1 VGFVSCDYSATP
13 LPKKLGITDWSRVAL
28 VGAPKGFGATVGV
41 ERNAR
46 GAADVIVFFTANQ
59 ADLKRR
65 FGALAGRLESAGGLW
80 VAWPKKSAKV
90 PTDLSFEEVQRIGLE
105 AGLVD
110 NKSCAI
116 DETWQALRFVIR
128 REDRPA
134 REDARHTGARSARP
148 RA

>member
-1 VGFVSCDYSATP
+1 VARDYSTTP
-13 LPKKLGITDWSRVAL
+13 LPKKLGIGESARVAV
-28 VGAPKGFGATVGV
+28 VGAPRGFAQSIGV
-41 ERNAR
+41 SPRAR
-46 GAADVIVFFTANQ
+46 GAVDVLVFFTTRRAE
-59 ADLKRR
+59 LERR
-65 FGALAGRLESAGGLW
+65 FGSLAGRLEPTGGVW
-80 VAWPKKSAKV
+80 VAWPKKSADT
-90 PTDLSFEEVQRIGLE
+90 PTDLSFEDVQRIGLA

-134 REDARHTGARSARP
+134 REAARRSGARSAPP

>member
-1 VGFVSCDYSATP
+1 MARDYSTTP
-13 LPKKLGITDWSRVAL
+13 LPKKLGIGESSRVAV
-28 VGAPKGFGATVGV
+28 VGAPRGFAQSIGV
-41 ERNAR
+41 SPRAR
-46 GAADVIVFFTANQ
+46 GAVDVLVFFTTRRAE
-59 ADLKRR
+59 LERR
-65 FGALAGRLESAGGLW
+65 FGSLAGRLEPAGGVW
-80 VAWPKKSAKV
+80 VAWPKRSADT
-90 PTDLSFEEVQRIGLE
+90 PTDLSFEDVQRIGLA

-134 REDARHTGARSARP
+134 REAARRSGARSAPP

>member
-1 VGFVSCDYSATP
+1 VARDYSTTP
-13 LPKKLGITDWSRVAL
+13 LPKKLGIGESSRVAV
-28 VGAPKGFGATVGV
+28 VGAPRGFAQSIGV
-41 ERNAR
+41 SPRAR
-46 GAADVIVFFTANQ
+46 GAVDVVVFFTTRSAE
-59 ADLKRR
+59 LERR
-65 FGALAGRLESAGGLW
+65 FGSLAGRLEPAGGVW
-80 VAWPKKSAKV
+80 VAWPKRSADT
-90 PTDLSFEEVQRIGLE
+90 PTDLSFEDVQRIGLA

-134 REDARHTGARSARP
+134 REAARRSGARSAPP

>member
-1 VGFVSCDYSATP
+1 VRDYSRTP
-13 LPKKLGITDWSRVAL
+13 LPKKLGIGESSRVAV
-28 VGAPKGFGATVGV
+28 VGAPRGFAQSIGV
-41 ERNAR
+41 SPRAR
-46 GAADVIVFFTANQ
+46 GAADVIVFFTIRRVE
-59 ADLKRR
+59 LERR
-65 FGALAGRLESAGGLW
+65 FGSLAGRLKPAGGLW
-80 VAWPKKSAKV
+80 VAWPKKSAGTA
-90 PTDLSFEEVQRIGLE
+90 TDLSFDEVQRIGLA

-134 REDARHTGARSARP
+134 REAARRSEARSAPP

>member
-1 VGFVSCDYSATP
+1 VSRDYSATP
-13 LPKKLGITDWSRVAL
+13 LPKKLGITDSSRVAL

-46 GAADVIVFFTANQ
+46 GAADVIVFFTSERAEL
-59 ADLKRR
+59 ARR
-65 FGALAGRLESAGGLW
+65 FVPLADRLESAGGLW

-90 PTDLSFEEVQRIGLE
+90 LTDLSFQEVQRIGLE

-110 NKSCAI
+110 NKSCTI

-134 REDARHTGARSARP
+134 RGDARRIGARSARP